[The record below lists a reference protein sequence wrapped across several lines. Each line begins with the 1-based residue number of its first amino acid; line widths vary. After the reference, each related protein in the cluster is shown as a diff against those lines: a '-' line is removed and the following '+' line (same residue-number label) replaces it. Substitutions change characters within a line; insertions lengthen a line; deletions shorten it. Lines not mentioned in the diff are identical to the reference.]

1 MAGVTEQCPWCG
13 HAISRAKFDEIQ
25 AKIREDEQ
33 KKLEAAKQ
41 TLREQLEAK
50 HRLALANEKRAAE
63 KRANDEAAKKITAIT
78 AERDRNA
85 QKVKELSVREAEIK
99 KQAQDA
105 AELRVRQEVVRQRQ
119 ILEKDRDQSLLKKQ
133 AEFTRERER
142 YQKKIKEMERQL
154 QRKTANEMGDGA
166 EIDLFEALRD
176 AFTTDKITRVP
187 KGQAGADILHEVL
200 YKGQVCGRI
209 IIDSK
214 NRQGWQDGFITKL
227 RADQIAA
234 KADHAILS
242 ASVFRS
248 GQKEL
253 FVEDGIIVVSPA
265 RVVHIIELLRAALLR
280 MHTLGLSAKERS
292 NKMTELYKLLTS
304 PDHKQKFAELGRLA
318 DDLSELDVEEAKE
331 HQRVWK
337 KRGSA
342 VTRVKNILRQI
353 DTDVSAIIEGE
364 ADSFD
369 TLPAAKESLVTGQ
382 ARRSA

>member
-1 MAGVTEQCPWCG
+1 
-13 HAISRAKFDEIQ
+13 
-25 AKIREDEQ
+25 
-33 KKLEAAKQ
+33 
-41 TLREQLEAK
+41 
-50 HRLALANEKRAAE
+50 
-63 KRANDEAAKKITAIT
+63 
-78 AERDRNA
+78 
-85 QKVKELSVREAEIK
+85 
-99 KQAQDA
+99 
-105 AELRVRQEVVRQRQ
+105 
-119 ILEKDRDQSLLKKQ
+119 
-133 AEFTRERER
+133 
-142 YQKKIKEMERQL
+142 MERQL

-265 RVVHIIELLRAALLR
+265 RVVHIIELLRTTLLR

-292 NKMTELYKLLTS
+292 SKMTELYKLITS
-304 PDHKQKFAELGRLA
+304 TDHKQKVDELGRLA
-318 DDLSELDVEEAKE
+318 DDLSESMLRRQKST
-331 HQRVWK
+331 
-337 KRGSA
+337 SA
-342 VTRVKNILRQI
+342 YGKNAGPL
-353 DTDVSAIIEGE
+353 
-364 ADSFD
+364 
-369 TLPAAKESLVTGQ
+369 
-382 ARRSA
+382 